1 MAQGE
6 PLPVSNGPLAGH
18 GTGICI
24 ISVVED
30 VVEVEGFELASAPWW
45 SFAKT
50 VLAAAALAL
59 VADGRLSLDAPV
71 RGRSF
76 TLRHLLQHRAG
87 LPEYGRLAAYHEAVA
102 NGETPWTRDEM
113 LRQVQAEKL
122 IFEPGQGWAY
132 SNVGYLL
139 VRELIEDTA
148 GQELGAALNSLV
160 LAPLGI
166 AGVELAHD
174 PADLAATA
182 WGNSAGYHPG
192 WVYHG
197 LLVGP
202 AANAALLLHRL
213 LAGALLP
220 AALLSE
226 MLSPHPVG
234 GPVPGR
240 SWRTAGYGLGLMIGI
255 GDTGATYIGHSGGG
269 PRSTAAVY
277 QRAPERNQSKSR
289 RTAAA
294 FARVEDP
301 AIVEQRA
308 MTLACR

>member
-1 MAQGE
+1 MARGE
-6 PLPVSNGPLAGH
+6 LLPVSDGAVAGH
-18 GTGICI
+18 GTGTCI
-24 ISVVED
+24 ISVIED
-30 VVEVEGFELASAPWW
+30 TAEVEGFELASVPYW
-45 SFAKT
+45 SFAKV

-59 VADGRLSLDAPV
+59 VADGRLSLDASV

-102 NGETPWTRDEM
+102 NGEPPWTRDEM
-113 LRQVQAEKL
+113 LRHVQAEKL

-148 GQELGAALNSLV
+148 GQDLGAALNSLV
-160 LAPLGI
+160 FAPLGI
-166 AGVELAHD
+166 TGVELARD
-174 PADLAATA
+174 PADVAATA
-182 WGNSAGYHPG
+182 WGNPAGYHPG

-202 AANAALLLHRL
+202 AASAAQLLHRL

-220 AALLSE
+220 AALLGE

-234 GPVPGR
+234 GPVLGR
-240 SWRTAGYGLGLMIGI
+240 PWQTAGYGLGLMIGS
-255 GDTGATYIGHSGGG
+255 GDTGATWIGHTGGG
-269 PRSTAAVY
+269 PGSTAAVY
-277 QRAPERNQSKSR
+277 QRGSERHGREPR

-294 FARVEDP
+294 FARVDAP
-301 AIVEQRA
+301 AFVEQRA
-308 MTLACR
+308 MILACR